1 MQNNKKTLS
10 MFKKPINKKQSSW
23 VGVLFAVSLFSH
35 DELKIVNQFAPDR
48 DRDRYKT
55 CRGFFRFVI
64 NSFLYTH
71 KLPIP
76 RVRARGREKGEK
88 RRNIPSTKI
97 CIESK
102 IIYSSKFAPHFLMQE
117 RRQMIRRKK
126 QCEKKY

>member
-1 MQNNKKTLS
+1 MPSFFL
-10 MFKKPINKKQSSW
+10 
-23 VGVLFAVSLFSH
+23 H

-55 CRGFFRFVI
+55 CRSFHFVI

-88 RRNIPSTKI
+88 KKRNIPSTKI

-102 IIYSSKFAPHFLMQE
+102 IIYSSKFALHFLMQE

-126 QCEKKY
+126 KECEKKVLKQEAVF